1 VAADIA
7 LPHDLVTPALSR
19 CIGKD
24 VIAGIRPEA
33 VSLVG
38 TDVVPGPMQAIV
50 EAVVEVIEPTGAD
63 TLAVLDLGGQEFTVR
78 LEPDVTLNA
87 NERARFLIDLRKVVC
102 FDAQSEVL
110 IG

>member
-1 VAADIA
+1 
-7 LPHDLVTPALSR
+7 
-19 CIGKD
+19 
-24 VIAGIRPEA
+24 
-33 VSLVG
+33 
-38 TDVVPGPMQAIV
+38 
-50 EAVVEVIEPTGAD
+50 
-63 TLAVLDLGGQEFTVR
+63 